1 MKVYFNTSHNE
12 MIFTFCAAVFAI
24 GILSG
29 RLACGNG
36 NEKTLVL
43 QWTNKKSKAR
53 KNKLIVANQVLLKDS
68 NVITQKVV
76 RKYLKN
82 AKMLIL
88 GLGGLFIKNSVG
100 DLASYK
106 VAFEF
111 EIRAL
116 TD

>member
-1 MKVYFNTSHNE
+1 VQRRATGGTSVVQL
-12 MIFTFCAAVFAI
+12 IFYAAVVAI

-53 KNKLIVANQVLLKDS
+53 KNKLIVANQVLLKDNYVS
-68 NVITQKVV
+68 NVIKQKGL

-82 AKMLIL
+82 TKMC
-88 GLGGLFIKNSVG
+88 
-100 DLASYK
+100 
-106 VAFEF
+106 
-111 EIRAL
+111 
-116 TD
+116 

>member
-1 MKVYFNTSHNE
+1 MNPTFSKIKNSRYIDILVVRNFS
-12 MIFTFCAAVFAI
+12 FCAAVVAI

-53 KNKLIVANQVLLKDS
+53 KNKLIVANQVLLKDNYVS
-68 NVITQKVV
+68 NVIKQKVL

-82 AKMLIL
+82 AKMC
-88 GLGGLFIKNSVG
+88 
-100 DLASYK
+100 
-106 VAFEF
+106 
-111 EIRAL
+111 
-116 TD
+116 

>member
-1 MKVYFNTSHNE
+1 VSLFVVSPESEDRNAVEVDNWASTNRASTLNT
-12 MIFTFCAAVFAI
+12 IFYAAVVAI

-53 KNKLIVANQVLLKDS
+53 KNKLIVANQVLLFVLLF
-68 NVITQKVV
+68 VIKQKVL

-82 AKMLIL
+82 AKMC
-88 GLGGLFIKNSVG
+88 
-100 DLASYK
+100 
-106 VAFEF
+106 
-111 EIRAL
+111 
-116 TD
+116 

>member
-1 MKVYFNTSHNE
+1 VYLGCNNKNKNE
-12 MIFTFCAAVFAI
+12 AMLFKWVINCVCIQVNSRPTNMAAVTFSLIARI

-53 KNKLIVANQVLLKDS
+53 KNKLIVANQVLLKDNYVS
-68 NVITQKVV
+68 NVIKQKVL

-82 AKMLIL
+82 AKMC
-88 GLGGLFIKNSVG
+88 
-100 DLASYK
+100 
-106 VAFEF
+106 
-111 EIRAL
+111 
-116 TD
+116 

>member
-1 MKVYFNTSHNE
+1 MLCITRPE
-12 MIFTFCAAVFAI
+12 TIFCAAVVAI

-53 KNKLIVANQVLLKDS
+53 KDKLIVANQVLLKDNCVS
-68 NVITQKVV
+68 NVITQNVL

-82 AKMLIL
+82 DKMC
-88 GLGGLFIKNSVG
+88 
-100 DLASYK
+100 
-106 VAFEF
+106 
-111 EIRAL
+111 
-116 TD
+116 

>member
-1 MKVYFNTSHNE
+1 MLPFQFSETQLMKYLISSFFAIGTLKT
-12 MIFTFCAAVFAI
+12 TFCAAVVAN

-53 KNKLIVANQVLLKDS
+53 KNKLIVANQVLLKDNYVS
-68 NVITQKVV
+68 NVIKQKVL

-82 AKMLIL
+82 AKMC
-88 GLGGLFIKNSVG
+88 
-100 DLASYK
+100 
-106 VAFEF
+106 
-111 EIRAL
+111 
-116 TD
+116 

>member
-1 MKVYFNTSHNE
+1 LNLEK
-12 MIFTFCAAVFAI
+12 IFLCCRSCI

-53 KNKLIVANQVLLKDS
+53 KNKLIVENQVLLKDNYVS
-68 NVITQKVV
+68 NVIKQKVL

-82 AKMLIL
+82 AKMC
-88 GLGGLFIKNSVG
+88 
-100 DLASYK
+100 
-106 VAFEF
+106 
-111 EIRAL
+111 
-116 TD
+116 

>member
-1 MKVYFNTSHNE
+1 VRKYFFLTTEKIS
-12 MIFTFCAAVFAI
+12 FCAAVI

-53 KNKLIVANQVLLKDS
+53 KNKLIVANQVLLKDNYVS
-68 NVITQKVV
+68 NVIKQKVL

-82 AKMLIL
+82 AKMC
-88 GLGGLFIKNSVG
+88 
-100 DLASYK
+100 
-106 VAFEF
+106 
-111 EIRAL
+111 
-116 TD
+116 

>member
-1 MKVYFNTSHNE
+1 MWGWVVITGRKENSQSFNRNKY
-12 MIFTFCAAVFAI
+12 IFCATVVAI

-53 KNKLIVANQVLLKDS
+53 KNKLIVANQVLLKDNYVS
-68 NVITQKVV
+68 NVIKQKVL

-82 AKMLIL
+82 AKMC
-88 GLGGLFIKNSVG
+88 
-100 DLASYK
+100 
-106 VAFEF
+106 
-111 EIRAL
+111 
-116 TD
+116 

>member
-12 MIFTFCAAVFAI
+12 MIFTFCAAVVAI

-53 KNKLIVANQVLLKDS
+53 KNKLIVITR
-68 NVITQKVV
+68 VII
-76 RKYLKN
+76 
-82 AKMLIL
+82 A
-88 GLGGLFIKNSVG
+88 
-100 DLASYK
+100 LAALVQYTYT
-106 VAFEF
+106 
-111 EIRAL
+111 RAEKSTL
-116 TD
+116 VSCH

>member
-1 MKVYFNTSHNE
+1 LATGIQFNKLAVIVVEVYKIIS
-12 MIFTFCAAVFAI
+12 CAAVIAI

-53 KNKLIVANQVLLKDS
+53 KNKLIVANQVLPKDNYVS
-68 NVITQKVV
+68 NVIKQKVL

-82 AKMLIL
+82 AKMC
-88 GLGGLFIKNSVG
+88 
-100 DLASYK
+100 
-106 VAFEF
+106 
-111 EIRAL
+111 
-116 TD
+116 

>member
-1 MKVYFNTSHNE
+1 MLSKFSRKLFPQFLDIQ
-12 MIFTFCAAVFAI
+12 IFYKYIWTNSYFCAAVIAI

-53 KNKLIVANQVLLKDS
+53 KNKLIVANQVLLKDNYVS
-68 NVITQKVV
+68 NVIKQKVL

-82 AKMLIL
+82 AKMC
-88 GLGGLFIKNSVG
+88 
-100 DLASYK
+100 
-106 VAFEF
+106 
-111 EIRAL
+111 
-116 TD
+116 

>member
-1 MKVYFNTSHNE
+1 MTK
-12 MIFTFCAAVFAI
+12 MIVDSCQRLRGYVWCSVVRDLIIERWQTIFCAVVVAI

-53 KNKLIVANQVLLKDS
+53 KNKLIVANQVLLKDNYVS
-68 NVITQKVV
+68 NVIKQKVL

-82 AKMLIL
+82 AKMC
-88 GLGGLFIKNSVG
+88 
-100 DLASYK
+100 
-106 VAFEF
+106 
-111 EIRAL
+111 
-116 TD
+116 